1 MLDQVDPEVDDDDED
16 EGEPGEEV
24 IFHLPCAFN
33 QNGVS
38 ERTCRETTVVLQ
50 RNVGCCQIQCGSAAR
65 ACRVCILEPG
75 EPNRVANRR
84 SGLCNFH
91 ELHGEG
97 VQHPVAEMPKPFA
110 PVRRIVHAR
119 GVSVPAV
126 QVPIQSPALPS
137 TPRVATGTGR
147 QILDR
152 IRAAMANAQLI
163 TIDPARVRPM
173 PDQPRKY
180 FNEQRLLT
188 LAESLRSYGQIMPG
202 IVRAI
207 PPEAEGFT
215 HEILDGERRWRAVQV
230 AGISYRAMLV
240 DIDDEAAPF
249 VVSVIANFNRAEH
262 TLIEI
267 ADSIKVMMEDL
278 KLTQAEIGE
287 AMGMHPVQVSRHYG
301 LKRLV
306 PEVRDL
312 LDPNLYP
319 DRKKRLKNVAAFELA
334 LLAPTAQVKMA
345 QALMSGEISITDLRQ
360 HALTSPDRVAAHHRK
375 LDPHERWRTILR
387 RAEAI
392 ESKVT
397 DFSSVLKTI
406 QVPESVGSGHS
417 SVLTRKVLKRVVSQ
431 LEAAIGKLPISP
443 SEE

>member
-1 MLDQVDPEVDDDDED
+1 
-16 EGEPGEEV
+16 
-24 IFHLPCAFN
+24 
-33 QNGVS
+33 
-38 ERTCRETTVVLQ
+38 
-50 RNVGCCQIQCGSAAR
+50 
-65 ACRVCILEPG
+65 
-75 EPNRVANRR
+75 
-84 SGLCNFH
+84 
-91 ELHGEG
+91 
-97 VQHPVAEMPKPFA
+97 
-110 PVRRIVHAR
+110 
-119 GVSVPAV
+119 
-126 QVPIQSPALPS
+126 
-137 TPRVATGTGR
+137 
-147 QILDR
+147 
-152 IRAAMANAQLI
+152 
-163 TIDPARVRPM
+163 M

-397 DFSSVLKTI
+397 DFSSVLRTI

-417 SVLTRKVLKRVVSQ
+417 SVLTRKVLKKIVSQ